1 MAKGAVAK
9 QVVEDK
15 IRAAFGA
22 DFLGVADKKIYVQAD
37 EDGEKVQV
45 AISMTCP
52 KIPFN
57 TGSST
62 DSFEVNG
69 NFGTPDTFKPA
80 EITQDELDNVR
91 NMIKELGL

>member
-45 AISMTCP
+45 AISMT
-52 KIPFN
+52 